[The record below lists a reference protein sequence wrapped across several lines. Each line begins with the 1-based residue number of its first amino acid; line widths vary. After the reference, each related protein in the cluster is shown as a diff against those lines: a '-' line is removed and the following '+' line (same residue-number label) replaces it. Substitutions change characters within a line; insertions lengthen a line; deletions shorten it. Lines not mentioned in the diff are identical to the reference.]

1 MDDVFQNALSYICK
15 GVFKDV
21 HKDVMIDVFIK
32 VIKTVFTF
40 RMVIVLFDNTNKLKR
55 QNIHDQINDLPTI

>member
-1 MDDVFQNALSYICK
+1 MDDVFQNALNYICK

-32 VIKTVFTF
+32 EIRNVFTF
-40 RMVIVLFDNTNKLKR
+40 RMLFV
-55 QNIHDQINDLPTI
+55 